1 MQPARCPRR
10 PTARPR
16 SAAPARG
23 RHGPCPPAATS
34 STTSWPTS
42 TTRRARP
49 RSWSAGTRGSAPKV
63 RLTAGGFRR
72 LARFTRRPMPRRS
85 ARDGPRYTRDQPE
98 FDRAVA
104 FVDATFAVALTLLVT
119 TLDVGDPGQ
128 AFASFSSLDDAVGA
142 QIVGF
147 VIAFAVIASYWLQ
160 HHRLFASF
168 AAIDY
173 AMVVV
178 NLALIAA
185 IVLLPFSTEAVG
197 NPDITDLP
205 LPTVIMA
212 LNVVAA
218 SALYTLVYAVAV
230 RHDLLTPAPSRCDVS
245 FIVVNALAPALVFA
259 VSIPVAYLASPVA
272 ARIFWISLL
281 PISYLL
287 GRYTPRGR
295 ATVDA
300 T

>member
-1 MQPARCPRR
+1 
-10 PTARPR
+10 
-16 SAAPARG
+16 
-23 RHGPCPPAATS
+23 
-34 STTSWPTS
+34 
-42 TTRRARP
+42 
-49 RSWSAGTRGSAPKV
+49 V
-63 RLTAGGFRR
+63 
-72 LARFTRRPMPRRS
+72 
-85 ARDGPRYTRDQPE
+85 RYTRDQPE

-119 TLDVGDPGQ
+119 TLDVGDPGK
-128 AFASFSSLDDAVGA
+128 AFASLSALDNAVGA

-147 VIAFAVIASYWLQ
+147 VIAFVVIASYWLQ

-173 AMVVV
+173 TMVVV

-197 NPDITDLP
+197 NPDLTDLP

-230 RHDLLTPAPSRCDVS
+230 RHDLLSPAPSRGDVS
-245 FIVVNALAPALVFA
+245 FNVVNALAPALVFA

-300 T
+300 A